1 MTTANENG
9 TPKALD
15 NQGVKPED
23 LNQGQTVSGAP
34 KPPAAPSNSPPPP
47 APKKDDDGKDEVHGE
62 GTKPDANKPDEKK
75 PDDKPT
81 DDSWKQDY
89 IKMEDPVA
97 NSVID
102 LLKESQV
109 SVVEANAI
117 FEKALASGDIKDVN
131 WDVLRARLGDAK
143 FTLAKAGI
151 EAYYNGKHQAN
162 MQSVAAAHEV
172 MGGAEN
178 WQTVAAWVR
187 ATEKADPARKAEFD
201 EIRKG
206 LDAGGRLAKYAAQ
219 DLRKMYESDKNNNGL
234 GTSKIVQ
241 GTSTAP
247 TGAAP
252 LTRAEYLKEMKA
264 ANDRNAKPTEIAAL
278 RARRQ
283 AGMQAGI

>member
-1 MTTANENG
+1 MTTANEDG
-9 TPKALD
+9 TPKPLD
-15 NQGVKPED
+15 AQGVQPKD
-23 LNQGQTVSGAP
+23 LNDGQTTNGAP
-34 KPPAAPSNSPPPP
+34 KPPPAPSNAPPP
-47 APKKDDDGKDEVHGE
+47 KKEDDGKDEVHGE
-62 GTKPDANKPDEKK
+62 GTKPDTKKPEEKK
-75 PDDKPT
+75 AEDKDKPT
-81 DDSWKQDY
+81 DDSWKQEY
-89 IKMEDPVA
+89 IKMDDPVA

-102 LLKESQV
+102 LLKESNV

-117 FEKALASGDIKDVN
+117 FEGALKSGDIKDIN

-151 EAYYNGKHQAN
+151 ETYYNGKHKAN
-162 MQSVAAAHEV
+162 MESVAAAHEV
-172 MGGAEN
+172 MGGPEN

-187 ATEKADPARKAEFD
+187 ATEKADPSRKAEFD

-219 DLRKMYESDKNNNGL
+219 DLRKLYEGDKNNNGL

-247 TGAAP
+247 TGVAP
-252 LTRAEYLKEMKA
+252 LSRADYLKEMKA
-264 ANDRNAKPTEIAAL
+264 ANDRNAKPAEIAAL